1 MIRIE
6 GIPIVAAR
14 LEAASKSAGVAET
27 ARPVRQPRMH
37 LLSISPKASPVAEE
51 CAGGSIKKEPENA
64 SMETRSNVL
73 SVAENGDAIT
83 AGNDG
88 FRGNARPYTFDAG
101 RTGCGGC
108 RPRFQDVWPN
118 GWTR

>member
-1 MIRIE
+1 
-6 GIPIVAAR
+6 
-14 LEAASKSAGVAET
+14 
-27 ARPVRQPRMH
+27 
-37 LLSISPKASPVAEE
+37 
-51 CAGGSIKKEPENA
+51 
-64 SMETRSNVL
+64 METRSNVL

-108 RPRFQDVWPN
+108 
-118 GWTR
+118 

>member
-37 LLSISPKASPVAEE
+37 LLS
-51 CAGGSIKKEPENA
+51 
-64 SMETRSNVL
+64 TL
-73 SVAENGDAIT
+73 SKT
-83 AGNDG
+83 A
-88 FRGNARPYTFDAG
+88 RLAG
-101 RTGCGGC
+101 RRIMRGRQHKEGA
-108 RPRFQDVWPN
+108 
-118 GWTR
+118 